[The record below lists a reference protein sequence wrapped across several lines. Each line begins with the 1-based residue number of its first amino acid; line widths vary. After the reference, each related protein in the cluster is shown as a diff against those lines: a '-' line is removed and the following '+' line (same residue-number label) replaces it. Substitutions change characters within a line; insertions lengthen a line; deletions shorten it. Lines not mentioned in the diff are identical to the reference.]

1 MHDTFNPEALPIGC
15 QVVIRAPND
24 VNVIGI
30 VASVDEDAR
39 SVTFTDGKTYTF
51 PDPEPAEDEVTPGA
65 KAIAYEVTP

>member
-24 VNVIGI
+24 VNVIGV

-39 SVTFTDGKTYTF
+39 SVTFTDWRTHVF
-51 PDPEPAEDEVTPGA
+51 PEPAGEEPEVTL
-65 KAIAYEVTP
+65 

>member
-1 MHDTFNPEALPIGC
+1 MANVDDEFSAPYHDTFTPEALPIGC

-51 PDPEPAEDEVTPGA
+51 PDPEPAEDEVTP
-65 KAIAYEVTP
+65 